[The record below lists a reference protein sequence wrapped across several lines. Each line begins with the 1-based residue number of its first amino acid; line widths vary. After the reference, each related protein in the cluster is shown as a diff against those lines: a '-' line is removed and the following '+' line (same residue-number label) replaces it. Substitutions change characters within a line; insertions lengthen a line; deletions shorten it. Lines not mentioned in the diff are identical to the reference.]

1 MNLRL
6 FAVLLG
12 LLWLNGCAG
21 DLSPI
26 DLGHMTVTLA
36 RPMEVHAL
44 DTNTLFSMPPVFE
57 ERGTSLWTNRFFE
70 VFETGTAV
78 ELNECVESR
87 VVSSF
92 IPSTMGYDFEVRG
105 SIFSS
110 ILGMR
115 IPISYCLNDHKGFHN
130 LARAPWEGENVPLGR
145 HATRENVLAAIS
157 SWKNCVSNNTSQVE
171 IERNP

>member
-1 MNLRL
+1 MKRRL
-6 FAVLLG
+6 VLL
-12 LLWLNGCAG
+12 LLGMPWLNGCAD
-21 DLSPI
+21 DLPPI

-36 RPMEVHAL
+36 RQMEVYDY
-44 DTNTLFSMPPVFE
+44 DTNDLFSMPIPLK
-57 ERGTSLWTNRFFE
+57 ERGTSLYTNKYFE

-115 IPISYCLNDHKGFHN
+115 IPISYCLNDHKGFHH
-130 LARAPWEGENVPLGR
+130 LARAPWEGEHVPLGR

-157 SWKNCVSNNTSQVE
+157 SWKSSLSNNTNQVE
-171 IERNP
+171 MDHDP